1 MKITNDVN
9 DIVLRAYKEAKDRHS
24 EYITP
29 EHLLYAATFDENV
42 KTAID
47 ECGGSVENLR
57 YNLATYIKTYV
68 GTTTG
73 EPQESIA
80 FQRVILT
87 ADEQVKYSGKDV
99 IDIDHILAAIYTLED
114 SYALYYLLQE
124 GVERR
129 DLLYYLCHSSEN
141 DDEQMEKEEE
151 KLKGIIDDTSI
162 EDEKE
167 ETEKVKKRKEDTFLN
182 KFTVDLI
189 QKVQENSDPLIGR
202 QDILDRSIQILCRRT
217 KNNPVHVGESGVGKT
232 AITLG
237 LAKLINDGKVP
248 EKLKG
253 SSLYSLDIGSVIAG
267 TKYRGDFEERI
278 KKILDLI
285 SKKDKPIVY
294 IDEIHNIVGA
304 GALNGGALDASNLLK
319 PYLTDGS
326 IKFIGATT
334 YEEYKKFFEKDKAL
348 VRRFQTIDV
357 KEPSIDEVVEILKG
371 LKNSYEEYHN
381 VSFTD
386 AALKEAVVLSDKYIN
401 DKYLPDKAIDIIDEA
416 GAYARI
422 KNSENTDKVVV
433 DEKTIEEIVSKV
445 CNIPAQTVET
455 NEVNALKYIE
465 QELKENIFHQDKAI
479 EEVVRCIKMSR
490 AGLND
495 DNKPVASML
504 FVGPTG
510 VGKTEIA
517 RTLAKKLG
525 IELIRFD
532 MSEYA
537 EKHSA
542 AKLIGSPPGYVGYE
556 EGGLLT
562 DAIRKTPH
570 CVLLLDEVEKAHEDI
585 MAVLLQVMDY
595 ATLTDNKGRKADF
608 KNVII
613 IMTSNAGAKNI
624 GKRLIGFGDR
634 KIQGE
639 AIMEEVKK
647 FFTPEFRNRL
657 DKVVVFNSMN
667 PEMAKQVAQKQLN
680 DFKKKLEEKHVY
692 VSFND
697 ECIAYVAE
705 KGTSEEFGAREIS
718 RVISSK
724 IKPLFVDEILFGG
737 LSQGG
742 KCTIELENDEFKL
755 NIIPQ

>member
-9 DIVLRAYKEAKDRHS
+9 DIIIRAYKEAKDRHS

-29 EHLLYAATFDENV
+29 EHLLYAATYNENFEE
-42 KTAID
+42 AANR
-47 ECGGSVENLR
+47 CGGSLENLR

-68 GTTTG
+68 GTTTHG
-73 EPQESIA
+73 EPQESLE

-99 IDIDHILAAIYTLED
+99 IDVDHIIAAIYTLED
-114 SYALYYLLQE
+114 SYALYYLQQE
-124 GVERR
+124 GIEGT
-129 DLLYYLCHSSEN
+129 DLLYYMCHSSDTE
-141 DDEQMEKEEE
+141 DDQLEKEEE
-151 KLKGIIDDTSI
+151 KLEEIINDTSH
-162 EDEKE
+162 EDEKAE
-167 ETEKVKKRKEDTFLN
+167 EEKVKKRKEDAFIN

-189 QKVQENSDPLIGR
+189 AKVQEDNDPLVGR

-217 KNNPVHVGESGVGKT
+217 KNNPIHVGESGVGKT

-237 LAKLINDGKVP
+237 LAKLISEGRVP
-248 EKLKG
+248 DKLKG

-285 SKKDKPIVY
+285 SKKEKPIVY

-319 PYLTDGS
+319 PYLTDGR

-334 YEEYKKFFEKDKAL
+334 FEEYKKFFEKDKAL
-348 VRRFQTIDV
+348 TRRFQTIDV
-357 KEPSIDEVVEILKG
+357 KEPSINETVEILKG
-371 LKNSYEEYHN
+371 LKESYEEYHK
-381 VSFTD
+381 VTYTD
-386 AALKEAVVLSDKYIN
+386 EALKDAVVLSNKYIN
-401 DKYLPDKAIDIIDEA
+401 DKYLPDKAIDIMDEA

-422 KNSENTDKVVV
+422 QNEDNKDEIVV
-433 DEKTIEEIVSKV
+433 DEKIIEEIVSKT
-445 CNIPAQTVET
+445 CSIPKQTVESSEI
-455 NEVNALKYIE
+455 NSLKYIE
-465 QELKENIFHQDKAI
+465 SELKENIFHQDKAI

-490 AGLND
+490 AGLNED
-495 DNKPVASML
+495 DKPVASML

-517 RTLAKKLG
+517 KTLAKKLG

-532 MSEYA
+532 MSEYG

-542 AKLIGSPPGYVGYE
+542 AKLIGTPPGYVGYE

-570 CVLLLDEVEKAHEDI
+570 CVLLLDEIEKAHEDI
-585 MAVLLQVMDY
+585 MGVLLQVMDY

-624 GKRLIGFGDR
+624 GKKLIGFGDR

-667 PEMAKQVAQKQLN
+667 PEMAKMVARKQLN
-680 DFKKKLEEKHVY
+680 DFKKKLESKHVE
-692 VSFND
+692 VVFD
-697 ECIAYVAE
+697 EECINYVAE

-718 RVISSK
+718 RVISAE
-724 IKPLFVDEILFGG
+724 IKPLFVDEILFGS
-737 LSQGG
+737 LTNGG
-742 KCTIELENDEFKL
+742 KCSIILEGDKFKL
-755 NIIPQ
+755 KVN

>member
-9 DIVLRAYKEAKDRHS
+9 DIIVRAYKEAKDRHS

-29 EHLLYAATFDENV
+29 EHLLYAATFNENFEE
-42 KTAID
+42 AANQ
-47 ECGGSVENLR
+47 CGGSLENLR

-68 GTTTG
+68 GTTTHG
-73 EPQESIA
+73 EPQESLE

-99 IDIDHILAAIYTLED
+99 IDVDHILAAIYTLED
-114 SYALYYLLQE
+114 SYALYYLQQE
-124 GVERR
+124 GIERR
-129 DLLYYLCHSSEN
+129 DLLYYMCHSAEN
-141 DDEQMEKEEE
+141 EDEQIEKEEE
-151 KLKGIIDDTSI
+151 KLEEIINDTSH
-162 EDEKE
+162 EDEKAE
-167 ETEKVKKRKEDTFLN
+167 EEKVKKRKEDTFLN

-189 QKVQENSDPLIGR
+189 AKVQEDNDPLVGR

-217 KNNPVHVGESGVGKT
+217 KNNPIHVGESGVGKT

-237 LAKLINDGKVP
+237 LAKLISKGKVP

-285 SKKDKPIVY
+285 SKKEKPIVY

-319 PYLTDGS
+319 PYLTDGR

-334 YEEYKKFFEKDKAL
+334 FEEYKKFFEKDKAL
-348 VRRFQTIDV
+348 TRRFQTIDV
-357 KEPSIDEVVEILKG
+357 KEPSINEAIEILKG
-371 LKNSYEEYHN
+371 LKDSYEEYHK
-381 VSFTD
+381 VTYTD
-386 AALKEAVVLSDKYIN
+386 EALKDAVVLSDKYIN

-422 KNSENTDKVVV
+422 KHEDDSIDIVV
-433 DEKTIEEIVSKV
+433 DEKIIEEIVSKT
-445 CNIPAQTVET
+445 CSIPKQTVESSEI
-455 NEVNALKYIE
+455 NSLKYIE
-465 QELKENIFHQDKAI
+465 SELKENIFHQDKAI

-490 AGLND
+490 AGLNED
-495 DNKPVASML
+495 DKPVASML

-517 RTLAKKLG
+517 KTLAKKLG

-532 MSEYA
+532 MSEYG

-542 AKLIGSPPGYVGYE
+542 AKLIGTPPGYVGYE

-570 CVLLLDEVEKAHEDI
+570 CVLLLDEIEKAHEDI
-585 MAVLLQVMDY
+585 MGVLLQVMDY

-624 GKRLIGFGDR
+624 GKKLIGFGDR
-634 KIQGE
+634 RIQGE

-667 PEMAKQVAQKQLN
+667 PEMAKMVAHKQLN
-680 DFKKKLEEKHVY
+680 DFKKKLESKHVE
-692 VSFND
+692 VVFD
-697 ECIAYVAE
+697 EECINYVAE

-718 RVISSK
+718 RVISAE
-724 IKPLFVDEILFGG
+724 IKPLFVDEILFGS
-737 LSQGG
+737 LTKGG
-742 KCTIELENDEFKL
+742 KCSIKLDGDKFKL
-755 NIIPQ
+755 QVD

>member
-9 DIVLRAYKEAKDRHS
+9 DIIIRAYEEAKDRHS

-29 EHLLYAATFDENV
+29 EHLLYAITFNEGFKN
-42 KTAID
+42 AAE
-47 ECGGSVENLR
+47 ECGGSIESLR
-57 YNLATYIKTYV
+57 YNLSTYIKTYV
-68 GTTTG
+68 DTTQNQ
-73 EPQESIA
+73 PQESIE
-80 FQRVILT
+80 FQKVILT
-87 ADEQVKYSGKDV
+87 ADEQVRYSGKEV
-99 IDIDHILAAIYTLED
+99 IDVDHILAAIYTLEN

-124 GVERR
+124 GIERR
-129 DLLYYLCHSSEN
+129 DLLYYMCHTSEN
-141 DDEQMEKEEE
+141 EDEQIEKEEE
-151 KLKGIIDDTSI
+151 KLEEIINDSGN
-162 EDEKE
+162 DEQVE
-167 ETEKVKKRKEDTFLN
+167 EEKVKKKKEDAFLN

-189 QKVQENSDPLIGR
+189 QKAQENSDPLVGR

-237 LAKLINDGKVP
+237 LAKLISENKVP

-285 SKKDKPIVY
+285 SKKEKPIVY

-319 PYLTDGS
+319 PYLTDGR

-334 YEEYKKFFEKDKAL
+334 FEEYKKFFEKDKAL
-348 VRRFQTIDV
+348 TRRFQTIDV
-357 KEPSIDEVVEILKG
+357 KEPSINETVEILKG
-371 LKNSYEEYHN
+371 LKESYEEYHK
-381 VSFTD
+381 VTYTEE
-386 AALKEAVVLSDKYIN
+386 ALKDAVVLSDKYIN

-422 KNSENTDKVVV
+422 KHEGNEGEIIV
-433 DEKTIEEIVSKV
+433 DEKIIEEIVSKT
-445 CNIPAQTVET
+445 CSIPKQTVESSEI
-455 NEVNALKYIE
+455 NSLKYIE
-465 QELKENIFHQDKAI
+465 SELKENIFHQDKAI

-490 AGLND
+490 AGLNED
-495 DNKPVASML
+495 DKPVASML

-517 RTLAKKLG
+517 KTLAKKLG

-532 MSEYA
+532 MSEYG

-542 AKLIGSPPGYVGYE
+542 AKLIGTPPGYVGYE

-570 CVLLLDEVEKAHEDI
+570 CVLLLDEIEKAHEDI
-585 MAVLLQVMDY
+585 MGVLLQVMDY

-608 KNVII
+608 KNVVI

-624 GKRLIGFGDR
+624 GKKLIGFGDR

-667 PEMAKQVAQKQLN
+667 PEMAKMVANKQLN
-680 DFKKKLEEKHVY
+680 DFKKKLSAKQVEV
-692 VSFND
+692 VFD
-697 ECIAYVAE
+697 EQCVNYIAE

-718 RVISSK
+718 RVISSE
-724 IKPLFVDEILFGG
+724 IKPLFVDEILFGS
-737 LSQGG
+737 LTKGG
-742 KCTIELENDEFKL
+742 KCNIVLDGEKFKL
-755 NIIPQ
+755 QVISE